1 MKRKKL
7 WFIILL
13 IISLIVISIT
23 TFFVTRTL
31 AKGADK
37 ELTNTI
43 DDFLSQRQEYLLNE
57 NKHTT
62 SSPFGD
68 DEIAR
73 ILFIGLDSRAGQTHG
88 HCDAIQLIEIDK
100 GKNSVQITAVPRG
113 TYSPLPPGVGAT
125 TTDYYVSNACG
136 LVSLEYGVKQ
146 MEYILGK
153 KADYIMVVGFS
164 EVMGILKYRDLPTT
178 PTLQWLRHR
187 QGYAI
192 GEPQRAHN
200 HSTFLKKLLTTYIP
214 DDVSAFNAPLH
225 YIVYKLIQT
234 DLSFEQTRQII
245 QTLSDMK
252 LHEYPERVTLSMRP
266 AYAVQDIA
274 YDEEHVATDVQTMLT
289 PIKHLLSPKD
299 YSATTPE
306 GIQNQLLEIINKQKN
321 DPEFITWAF
330 QNNIWLQLQD
340 EIVSQQTQYDIMTTY
355 LSTLTDRATR
365 MQILSD
371 YIIEMDYR
379 GLTQWSEKGKELL
392 KKELPS

>member
-31 AKGADK
+31 AKGADT

-164 EVMGILKYRDLPTT
+164 EVMGILKYLDLPTT

-200 HSTFLKKLLTTYIP
+200 HSTFLKNC
-214 DDVSAFNAPLH
+214 SPLIYPMMYQRSMRH
-225 YIVYKLIQT
+225 YTILYTNLSKLICH
-234 DLSFEQTRQII
+234 LNRRARLFKRFQI
-245 QTLSDMK
+245 
-252 LHEYPERVTLSMRP
+252 
-266 AYAVQDIA
+266 
-274 YDEEHVATDVQTMLT
+274 
-289 PIKHLLSPKD
+289 
-299 YSATTPE
+299 
-306 GIQNQLLEIINKQKN
+306 
-321 DPEFITWAF
+321 
-330 QNNIWLQLQD
+330 
-340 EIVSQQTQYDIMTTY
+340 
-355 LSTLTDRATR
+355 
-365 MQILSD
+365 
-371 YIIEMDYR
+371 
-379 GLTQWSEKGKELL
+379 
-392 KKELPS
+392 